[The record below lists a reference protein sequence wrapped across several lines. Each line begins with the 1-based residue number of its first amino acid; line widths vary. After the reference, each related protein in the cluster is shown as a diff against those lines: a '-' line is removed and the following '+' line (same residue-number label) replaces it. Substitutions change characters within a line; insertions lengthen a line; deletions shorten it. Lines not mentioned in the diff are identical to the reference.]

1 MRYIKPTCLC
11 ILVLSLVFSA
21 FPVPVLAAPEGGGR
35 AAARHVT
42 VVEGDGSC
50 DEPVERAILAGYL
63 FDPGAAMVADPCDE
77 EDDDEQGDQLGSA
90 PVAIDSDFAQRH
102 DPPGCRGVMFFDVV
116 VRGKKTLL
124 AVFSRAGPAGYDA
137 AAEEESRASLLVR
150 GLRAAA
156 DAGFDPVSGR
166 RRAGLNVPDAAGR
179 PSPLPPVVA
188 ALSPARN
195 RPSSRGPAGQAP
207 GPASRRGQARTWMSS
222 FPGAAEA
229 ARPGEPS
236 TAEAPA
242 HAPSAR

>member
-1 MRYIKPTCLC
+1 MRHIKPTCFAL
-11 ILVLSLVFSA
+11 LVLSLVFSA
-21 FPVPVLAAPEGGGR
+21 FPVPVLAAVEGGGR
-35 AAARHVT
+35 ATARHVT

-63 FDPGAAMVADPCDE
+63 FDPGAAMVVDPDNE

-102 DPPGCRGVMFFDVV
+102 DPPGCCGVMFFDVV

-137 AAEEESRASLLVR
+137 AAEEESRASLLVHGPR
-150 GLRAAA
+150 TAA
-156 DAGFDPVSGR
+156 DVGFDPVSGR

-179 PSPLPPVVA
+179 PSPLPPVAA
-188 ALSPARN
+188 ALAAARN
-195 RPSSRGPAGQAP
+195 RLSPRDPAGQAP
-207 GPASRRGQARTWMSS
+207 GPGSRRDQVRTWISS

-229 ARPGEPS
+229 ARPGEAS
-236 TAEAPA
+236 TAGAPA